1 MNTPSV
7 CRSPYQR
14 SPQRGGWGTTPA
26 SISILLVGSG
36 GVEMSQLGYA
46 TAKSAL
52 GRACV
57 DAFETRAGG
66 LPVYFERPLER
77 PTCRS
82 CDCPLFL
89 VAQIYAPT
97 DRDRSLL
104 IFGCNSVL
112 CNGFGADSPAM
123 RTPGALWT
131 VQRTQASAS
140 YKPDSATAVGATVE
154 HPPGQPL
161 VETDP
166 WGAVGAWGEAEPLAT
181 PALPLATPGAME
193 SAATAQQTPSVM
205 PPASPLDRI
214 HFPAF
219 AIATFDDVED
229 EGEGDGGS
237 DGDSTSSAGGAKAED
252 DSQRW
257 RSYEEWRAAAGQDAE
272 DAVGGGSRGG
282 RGGSGGHE
290 LGLAPEGEGDSDD
303 GVGED
308 EGSGAEEVAGLATG
322 MSETLALTEAEG
334 SRPRR
339 RGWAASAAP
348 GGWSA
353 PGEGGPA
360 RSSPAAPAA
369 RRDARP
375 QRGAAAAGAGRGSA
389 EAGDAYE
396 ALPAETRFMLRWQSW
411 LKHSGHPCVRYAYGL
426 APRWPVPPTDVL
438 VTGAV
443 PPCACGRARVFEL
456 QILPAI
462 LSLLSVD
469 EYTSREPGAR
479 DVSKSPASKGEV
491 TTVAAG
497 GATAGGR
504 APPEKGGP
512 VIGHAGGGSGRR
524 VGGGPDSAGPRLVI
538 GGGMDFSSVLVYSC
552 PESCAMSSVEV
563 AIVIP
568 NL

>member
-1 MNTPSV
+1 
-7 CRSPYQR
+7 
-14 SPQRGGWGTTPA
+14 
-26 SISILLVGSG
+26 
-36 GVEMSQLGYA
+36 MSQLGYA
-46 TAKSAL
+46 TSKSAL
-52 GRACV
+52 GRASI
-57 DAFETRAGG
+57 DAFSTRAGG

-112 CNGFGADSPAM
+112 CNGFGSDSPAL

-131 VQRTQASAS
+131 VQRTQASAP
-140 YKPDSATAVGATVE
+140 YKLDSATAE
-154 HPPGQPL
+154 HPPAQPL

-166 WGAVGAWGEAEPLAT
+166 WGAVGAWGDAEPLAT
-181 PALPLATPGAME
+181 PALPLATPGAIE
-193 SAATAQQTPSVM
+193 SLATAQHTPSVT

-237 DGDSTSSAGGAKAED
+237 DGDSISSADGAKAED

-272 DAVGGGSRGG
+272 EVIGGGRRGDRGG
-282 RGGSGGHE
+282 GGGGHE
-290 LGLAPEGEGDSDD
+290 LRAAEGDSDD
-303 GVGED
+303 GIGED
-308 EGSGAEEVAGLATG
+308 DGSGAEEIAGLATG
-322 MSETLALTEAEG
+322 MSEALALAEADD
-334 SRPRR
+334 SRR
-339 RGWAASAAP
+339 RRTNWAASAAP
-348 GGWSA
+348 GSWSA
-353 PGEGGPA
+353 PGEGRSA

-375 QRGAAAAGAGRGSA
+375 PRAAAAAGAGRGAS

-438 VTGAV
+438 IAGAV

-462 LSLLSVD
+462 LSVLSVD
-469 EYTSREPGAR
+469 EYTSTEPGTR
-479 DVSKSPASKGEV
+479 GVSKAPAGKGGV
-491 TTVAAG
+491 TTPAAG
-497 GATAGGR
+497 GAASEAGSTAGGR

-512 VIGHAGGGSGRR
+512 VAGHAGGGGSRR
-524 VGGGPDSAGPRLVI
+524 VGGGPDSAGPRLVV

-552 PESCAMSSVEV
+552 PESCVVSSVEV